1 MNGTQIENN
10 QEYRK
15 VNSTDILFYN
25 WNEIEFWIYDRCVEV
40 DGKIICGCY
49 KPFLAWERKISE
61 AWKERLLLNV
71 LSDTVTDNWLYR
83 HILVRILGSVSQI
96 TGDN

>member
-15 VNSTDILFYN
+15 VNFADILFYN
-25 WNEIEFWIYDRCVEV
+25 WSGIIFRIYDRYVEV
-40 DGKIICGCY
+40 EGTTICGCF
-49 KPFLAWERKISE
+49 KSFLAWERKILE
-61 AWKERLLLNV
+61 ACKERLLLNV